1 MRIRFLLGLTL
12 WLLVGLMRITA
23 APAALSGTARI
34 SLLTCAPGPETY
46 ALFGHSA
53 LRVTD
58 PARGLDQVYNYGTF
72 DFQTP
77 HFYWRFLRGDL
88 RYFLSVTSFERFRL
102 AYQQDNRTLSEQ
114 VLHLEPAEAQRIY
127 HRLESTLH
135 SPARFYRYQF
145 FADNCTTRLYA
156 VITSNLT
163 APVRVDSAYAAPAAT
178 YRQLLAPYLA
188 PAPWVRLGMN
198 LGLGWPADQPTTFR
212 QRLFLPTEL
221 ADALARMKRRRRAF
235 ASPAQ
240 PLFVAPPPS
249 TAAAGLSPALALLG
263 LGGISLLAYRLAAR
277 FAGLGRFLRGGL
289 FVVVGLVGCVL
300 LGLSCFSLHTP
311 THYNYQLLWLLPTH
325 LALGFARPGPRWRQ
339 YATVSLVLLVLGGL
353 VGTVVYYAQLLP
365 EAGLLIVLLAVQIKI
380 FRRRCSQSQSS
391 YSTNKGL

>member
-1 MRIRFLLGLTL
+1 MLIRFLLGLTL
-12 WLLVGLMRITA
+12 WLLIGLMRVTA

-88 RYFLSVTSFERFRL
+88 RYFLSVTSFEQFQL

-156 VITSNLT
+156 LITSSLT
-163 APVRVDSAYAAPAAT
+163 APVRMDSAYASPSLT

-188 PAPWVRLGMN
+188 PAPWVKLGIN

-221 ADALARMKRRRRAF
+221 ADALARMTRRQRPF

-240 PLFVAPPPS
+240 PLFVALPVGV
-249 TAAAGLSPALALLG
+249 AASAGLPPVWVLLG
-263 LGGISLLAYRLAAR
+263 LGALSLLAYRLPAH
-277 FAGLGRFLRGGL
+277 FAGLSRFLRGGL

-300 LGLSCFSLHTP
+300 FGLNCFSLHAP
-311 THYNYQLLWLLPTH
+311 THGNYQLLWLLPTH
-325 LALGFARPGPRWRQ
+325 LALGFARPGPRWRR
-339 YATVSLVLLVLGGL
+339 YTTVSLVLLVLGGL
-353 VGTVVYYAQLLP
+353 LGIVLYYARLLP
-365 EAGLLIVLLAVQIKI
+365 EAGLLLALVATQLLV
-380 FRRRCSQSQSS
+380 FRSQCSQP
-391 YSTNKGL
+391 KAG